1 MQCLSCSSRSLCSL
15 LQKRVSKTVFKF
27 DEIEWKFSLSLQEKT
42 RLHITR
48 MTFASRINKLLVRE
62 IYLMTLLLVRVI
74 YLVSVIC
81 SGNLSGD
88 TVTCSSKLYGDT
100 ITYSSKF
107 SGDTVTCLSKLSGDT
122 LLVLVSCPVTL
133 TTSCSSLF
141 AFSRL
146 SFSFLYYKHIKKNVF
161 IPISS
166 RS

>member
-1 MQCLSCSSRSLCSL
+1 
-15 LQKRVSKTVFKF
+15 
-27 DEIEWKFSLSLQEKT
+27 
-42 RLHITR
+42 

-133 TTSCSSLF
+133 TTSCSSFSLSVDFLSLF
-141 AFSRL
+141 CIINTLKKTFSFQYRVEANSWQDS
-146 SFSFLYYKHIKKNVF
+146 SFSFSEREFPVTVVEYPSRCWSTLDSF
-161 IPISS
+161 LSS
-166 RS
+166 TLSSSASSV

>member
-1 MQCLSCSSRSLCSL
+1 
-15 LQKRVSKTVFKF
+15 
-27 DEIEWKFSLSLQEKT
+27 
-42 RLHITR
+42 
-48 MTFASRINKLLVRE
+48 
-62 IYLMTLLLVRVI
+62 MTLLLVRVI

-146 SFSFLYYKHIKKNVF
+146 SFSFLYYKQIKKNVF

>member
-1 MQCLSCSSRSLCSL
+1 
-15 LQKRVSKTVFKF
+15 
-27 DEIEWKFSLSLQEKT
+27 
-42 RLHITR
+42 
-48 MTFASRINKLLVRE
+48 
-62 IYLMTLLLVRVI
+62 MTLLLVRVI

-141 AFSRL
+141 AFTRL